1 MALQGMT
8 RTHLYSGLTSSSAVP
23 ASVSTGAGLA
33 ASSGTWTNHAKMVY
47 WNEDPLV
54 TTTSDSG
61 RTFTY
66 KVSAHNNA
74 PWEVNMNGNYG
85 DDIECLADGLAK
97 AVEQGWIT
105 SDEAKVEF
113 RSRVNTTRVA
123 DDEAKYKAEK
133 KALLEKELAELQAGE
148 KVV

>member
-1 MALQGMT
+1 MALQRYAT
-8 RTHLYSGLTSSSAVP
+8 SLYSGLTSSAAVP
-23 ASVSTGAGLA
+23 ASVSTTAGLTV
-33 ASSGTWTNHAKMVY
+33 SSGTWTNHAKMVF

-54 TTTSDSG
+54 ATASDG
-61 RTFTY
+61 RTYTY

-123 DDEAKYKAEK
+123 DDEAKYQAEK